1 MSGRNEAIA
10 RLKDGG
16 FIKQRQEEYFAVRV
30 RVVAGNLEAEQ
41 LPKVAEIAKR
51 YGRGYVSLTVRQ
63 GIEIPW
69 VRREDLEACK
79 AELVAAD
86 LAVAGCG
93 PRVRAIVGCK
103 GSVCPYGLVDTQE
116 LVKDW
121 DTRFFSI
128 SGFPHKFKIG
138 LAGCPN
144 CCSKPQF
151 NDVGLM
157 ARVEPGLDAE
167 RCNGCGLCVKAC
179 GEAAIDM
186 EDKLPV
192 RDARRCLGCGD
203 CVRVCPRDAW
213 LPARTGLSL
222 FVGGKFG
229 RHPRYGRRLAEFIP
243 AERAFE
249 AIEAVME
256 YYRQDGRRGER
267 LWDTTERAGLAGL
280 NERLAAVGGEP
291 SLPDAGP
298 MATVADIGKAG
309 REVATTSVG
318 CGQRQDKPSDTE
330 NPSAENPSAEK
341 PGGKNPVPADDT
353 AGVPVLDLRGELC
366 PYTFIR
372 TMIAL
377 EDVPSGSRLF
387 VLLDDGQPIRDV
399 PRSLKGAGHEVQRIT
414 PEGPTFRLLVKKDGA
429 PLK

>member
-10 RLKDGG
+10 HLKDGG
-16 FIKQRQEEYFAVRV
+16 FIKQRQEDYFAVRV
-30 RVVAGNLEAEQ
+30 RVIAGNLEAEQ

-86 LAVAGCG
+86 LEVAGCG

-103 GSVCPYGLVDTQE
+103 GSVCPYGLVDTQG

-151 NDVGLM
+151 NDVGFM
-157 ARVEPGLDAE
+157 ARVEPGLDAD
-167 RCNGCGLCVKAC
+167 RCNGCGLCVTAC
-179 GEAAIDM
+179 GEKAIKM
-186 EDKLPV
+186 QDKLAV
-192 RDARRCLGCGD
+192 RDAGRCLGCGD

-213 LPARTGLSL
+213 RPARTGLSL

-229 RHPRYGRRLAEFIP
+229 RHPRHGRRLAEFIP

-267 LWDTTERAGLAGL
+267 LWDTTERTGLAGL
-280 NERLAAVGGEP
+280 NAGLAALGGEP
-291 SLPDAGP
+291 ALRDEGP
-298 MATVADIGKAG
+298 IAALTVGGKVG
-309 REVATTSVG
+309 REVATTSVN
-318 CGQRQDKPSDTE
+318 CGQGQDKLSDTE
-330 NPSAENPSAEK
+330 NSSADK
-341 PGGKNPVPADDT
+341 PGGDKPVVADDT

-377 EDVPSGSRLF
+377 EDVPSGGRLF

>member
-16 FIKQRQEEYFAVRV
+16 FVKQRQEGYFAVRV
-30 RVVAGNLEAEQ
+30 RVVAGNLGAEQ
-41 LPKVAEIAKR
+41 LPRVAEIASR

-63 GIEIPW
+63 GLEIPW
-69 VRREDLEACK
+69 VQREDLEACK
-79 AELVAAD
+79 AELVEAG

-93 PRVRAIVGCK
+93 PRVRAIVCCK

-116 LVKDW
+116 LVRDW
-121 DTRFFSI
+121 DARFFSL

-157 ARVEPGLDAE
+157 ARMEPRLVAE
-167 RCNGCGLCVKAC
+167 KCNGCDLCVKAC
-179 GEAAIDM
+179 REAAITM
-186 EDKLPV
+186 EGCLPA
-192 RDARRCLGCGD
+192 RDAARCLGCGD

-213 LPARTGLSL
+213 RPVRTGLSL

-249 AIEAVME
+249 AIEAVMA
-256 YYRQDGRRGER
+256 YYRQDGRTGER
-267 LWDTTERAGLAGL
+267 LWDTTVRVGLEDL
-280 NERLAAVGGEP
+280 RERLAALGGEP
-291 SLPDAGP
+291 GLADAGP
-298 MATVADIGKAG
+298 LTPAKAG
-309 REVATTSVG
+309 
-318 CGQRQDKPSDTE
+318 
-330 NPSAENPSAEK
+330 AEK
-341 PGGKNPVPADDT
+341 PGGMEKPVLAADDT
-353 AGVPVLDLRGELC
+353 EGVAVLDLRGEPC

-377 EDVPSGSRLF
+377 DEVPAGGRLF

-399 PRSLKGAGHEVQRIT
+399 PRSLKGAGHEVQRVT
-414 PEGPTFRLLVKKDGA
+414 PEGPCFRLLIRKGGA
-429 PLK
+429 PPE